1 MKNSKTLKI
10 AIAAQMIALGVIL
23 SALSFNIP
31 VFGVP
36 AIRVDLIIIP
46 IIIGGVILGKWF
58 GIGIGVMVDIIS
70 YFSKFWTLSFWI
82 YIKPRS
88 CWIISGLDFLK
99 PGYFK

>member
-46 IIIGGVILGKWF
+46 IIIGGVILGK
-58 GIGIGVMVDIIS
+58 
-70 YFSKFWTLSFWI
+70 
-82 YIKPRS
+82 
-88 CWIISGLDFLK
+88 
-99 PGYFK
+99 